1 MSNFPLSLKNGP
13 DQSLLSPIKPN
24 GVYIYI
30 KKKCYGSL
38 LPFITYDGPNLASLS
53 PIKPTSL

>member
-30 KKKCYGSL
+30 LKKSVMEAYFLLSL
-38 LPFITYDGPNLASLS
+38 MMGRT
-53 PIKPTSL
+53 